1 MANNFQITISAI
13 DRATAVV
20 RKINASM
27 DRLTKPITQ
36 MRQSMRALAKEAGF
50 DKVGRSIGNVGRS
63 AATVAGKL
71 TSMLGPL
78 SIIVGGGTIAGIAA
92 VATEW
97 ARFGSEVSNSSALI
111 DISVDS
117 LQSLCGAASVV
128 GVGAQELTGGLKSLG
143 DTMEDALYGRNQQ
156 ALVVLNRLGIGIHKT
171 KDGSIDAARGF
182 RDLSLAISGIKNTQV
197 QGVIARTFGLEATL
211 PLLRKGPKAIEEYE
225 RKVASLGGVM
235 SGSALEAAQNFAM
248 SLDYLSIA
256 TQATRNSI
264 GEKLVPILQPLIEQ
278 FTAWTAANRDLIA
291 TKVAQFVEGLAH
303 WINELDFKK
312 IGDDLRAFAKDVDN
326 LVDSLG
332 GWKNAAIGLVFIMN
346 GSLIGSLINLGLAIG
361 NLGVVAIPALIRGI
375 GLLAAG
381 LDATLVPAI
390 LKGLLSIGLYV
401 GGLAEMAVGIP
412 IVGVV
417 LEGLSAAFL
426 GLGAAIAATPI
437 GWIIAGIA
445 AIGFGVYAIYKNWDA
460 IGEYFSKKFGAVKA
474 AFDKSWSGGILAVLE
489 EFNPTKIVADAM
501 NGLSKWLF
509 DFDLFDA
516 GKNVISGMVRGMK
529 SILSL
534 LPNSALRM
542 IGMDSWVSGSS
553 SGVQTSAQS
562 GNVPLGVRNNNPG
575 NLRSW
580 GATPRDT
587 GGYAVFPTADAGLA
601 ATIQNLQAQQKLHG
615 LNTIR
620 GIISRWAPSSENNT
634 AAYISDM
641 VKKTGFGAD
650 QPLNLN
656 DARTVAPMISGIV
669 KHEGNSSGF
678 SDDMINKAVSA
689 QLGGGAIGSQSSG
702 PQKMEVALTLH
713 GLPSGVS
720 ATAKTDTGTAMPVR
734 VAYTMPTG
742 ITP

>member
-71 TSMLGPL
+71 SSMLGPL

-92 VATEW
+92 MATEW

-111 DISVDS
+111 GISVDS
-117 LQSLCGAASVV
+117 LQSLRGAASVV

-182 RDLSLAISGIKNTQV
+182 RDLSLAISGIKNAQV

-264 GEKLVPILQPLIEQ
+264 GEKLVPILQPIIEQ

-312 IGDDLRAFAKDVDN
+312 IGDDLRAFAKDVDK

-375 GLLAAG
+375 GLLAA
-381 LDATLVPAI
+381 
-390 LKGLLSIGLYV
+390 
-401 GGLAEMAVGIP
+401 GLAEMAVGIP

-620 GIISRWAPSSENNT
+620 GIISRWAPPSENNT